1 MYEYTIKDR
10 IWLKFEYLNLVHQA
24 YCNVTCRLYR
34 HRVQRG
40 LRSRVGWGT
49 KSSEKPKNQRSWDD
63 QSRLVSS
70 DWMIGWWFL
79 KIGRMREDV
88 APTCQAHLGTAKPKL
103 WSQGCQ
109 GVGGA
114 KKKKGRGLGL
124 SEDFSRGFFLVWK
137 TDSFFFFFSLLDGCS
152 IFSDFFFGG
161 EFNAQHFDQQT
172 INQFFCV
179 GCIRPM

>member
-137 TDSFFFFFSLLDGCS
+137 TDSFFFFSLLDGCS